1 MGKTSYAIY
10 AAKPLVPPPA
20 PPQRRETFSPQLFI
34 QHTPSPFIDTKRS
47 AKRLFENLKEH
58 FDMSLEFQ
66 LRRIGLSSTTL
77 KNTTTTTNSTIRC
90 YGPLGC
96 LEITDD
102 WYGISRPVNVLP
114 QNRKSIGT
122 KFILH
127 TRDTRSHP
135 QYINASNWS
144 LDRSNFKA
152 SRPTK
157 LIVHGFLDSAQVFW
171 VKEMTDALLDY
182 MDFNVIVVDWN
193 AGARAIYS
201 QAAANTR
208 LVGLEVASLIE
219 YLITQRDCKAK
230 GFHLIGHSLGSHI
243 SGYAGEALIKKYS
256 QKLGRISGLD
266 PAEPLFQSMPEFV
279 RLDPSDAEFVD
290 AIHTDS
296 KSIIMLGYGMMDP
309 VGHVDFYPNGGVDQ
323 PGCALM
329 DFHENFE
336 NLDDVGRHLVACSH
350 DRALQYYIESIR
362 ETNSTCKFIAHE
374 CSSYEKFKQGSCFVC
389 GKENEHCSTMGIRA
403 DEFIP
408 TLGDRKNVKFLFG
421 YWEIITFTAVN
432 YICMII
438 SRKIFYD
445 SNYLENHYLLEI
457 NLAKSDEAEQW
468 VQGFMKTNL
477 YGSKGELMDVDLTP
491 DGSTK
496 FVHGTKIKR
505 LISTNSDLVCVL
517 LCSDKIYL
525 RSVSVIDHPWY
536 LSTSYFLSLVI
547 NLRKP
552 NLTNSPT
559 FNHSTNLSIMLH
571 FFSIT
576 FLKQYDNSLRPGIGG
591 PPLLVEINIQVRSMG
606 PISEVDMSYSMD
618 CYFRQSWVDTRLA
631 FSGQKNLALSIE
643 MLNKIWK
650 PDTYIY
656 NGRKSYL
663 HTITTP
669 NKFVRL
675 FPEGK
680 VLYSQRLTI
689 KASCNMDLADFP
701 MDQQSCPLQIGSFG
715 YSVMDLAY
723 VWTTAGGVSI
733 ASDMKLSQFDL
744 IQAPTGNSTVIVNNG
759 AHSTLLVNFHLQ
771 RHMGNFMIQVYGPC
785 ILLVVISWVSF
796 WLNRE
801 ATSDRINLGVTTVLT
816 MTFLGLEARTDLPQV
831 AYATALDYFVFI
843 SFIFIFSTVVQVRQS
858 ICICIQIG

>member
-1 MGKTSYAIY
+1 
-10 AAKPLVPPPA
+10 
-20 PPQRRETFSPQLFI
+20 
-34 QHTPSPFIDTKRS
+34 
-47 AKRLFENLKEH
+47 
-58 FDMSLEFQ
+58 
-66 LRRIGLSSTTL
+66 
-77 KNTTTTTNSTIRC
+77 
-90 YGPLGC
+90 
-96 LEITDD
+96 
-102 WYGISRPVNVLP
+102 
-114 QNRKSIGT
+114 
-122 KFILH
+122 
-127 TRDTRSHP
+127 
-135 QYINASNWS
+135 
-144 LDRSNFKA
+144 
-152 SRPTK
+152 
-157 LIVHGFLDSAQVFW
+157 
-171 VKEMTDALLDY
+171 MTDALLDY

-374 CSSYEKFKQGSCFVC
+374 CSSYEKFKQ
-389 GKENEHCSTMGIRA
+389 KLHTMK
-403 DEFIP
+403 P
-408 TLGDRKNVKFLFG
+408 SL
-421 YWEIITFTAVN
+421 
-432 YICMII
+432 
-438 SRKIFYD
+438 
-445 SNYLENHYLLEI
+445 
-457 NLAKSDEAEQW
+457 
-468 VQGFMKTNL
+468 
-477 YGSKGELMDVDLTP
+477 
-491 DGSTK
+491 
-496 FVHGTKIKR
+496 
-505 LISTNSDLVCVL
+505 
-517 LCSDKIYL
+517 
-525 RSVSVIDHPWY
+525 VSVHIILLVLGNKSPEAKPY
-536 LSTSYFLSLVI
+536 KQSNFQSFNQSQRNVTFLLN
-547 NLRKP
+547 NL
-552 NLTNSPT
+552 
-559 FNHSTNLSIMLH
+559 
-571 FFSIT
+571 
-576 FLKQYDNSLRPGIGG
+576 LKQYDNSLRPGIGG

-843 SFIFIFSTVVQVRQS
+843 SFIFIFSTVVQFGLVHYFTKVGAGEYYLEELEETTCLVENIIKSYNKNLNQQWIKDEIPESSTSEEETPCDYPPLKRVSSLNTAIIMGDAYSTGLSHRCLSLSSSYNIQS
-858 ICICIQIG
+858 ISGNLRRKEDILNHHPRAIESMESSKRTQRKVYRRKNSTRVKEKERKDTIYSLPQCQCKRCIARDMNNQDKALNSVSTIDRISRAVFPLAFFIINIFYWYNYLKHSQRIDLSFEYE